1 MIETG
6 ALLLF
11 DGTCGFCAKSVQ
23 FVLQR
28 EHRRRTLR
36 FASLDSTIGRE
47 VRAQYPELEHVDS
60 VVWIEAGSSPRDY
73 RLYVRSEAVFRVL
86 KYLGGVWTALAVLGA
101 IVPRGLRDWA
111 YDFVARH
118 RHKIIPRGADSC
130 LLPTPEQR
138 TRFIDWDA
146 EPAAVPSS

>member
-1 MIETG
+1 MIESGT
-6 ALLLF
+6 LLLY

-36 FASLDSTIGRE
+36 FASLDSSVGRE
-47 VRAQYPELEHVDS
+47 VRAQYPELNSVDS
-60 VVWIEAGSSPRDY
+60 VVWIEAGSSPRNY
-73 RLYVRSEAVFRVL
+73 RLFVRSEAVFRVL
-86 KYLGGVWTALAVLGA
+86 KYLGGIWTVVAVAGA
-101 IVPRGLRDWA
+101 IVPRAMRDWL

-130 LLPTPEQR
+130 LLPSPEQR
-138 TRFIDWDA
+138 TRFIDWQ
-146 EPAAVPSS
+146 S

>member
-11 DGTCGFCAKSVQ
+11 DGTCGFCARSVQ

-36 FASLDSTIGRE
+36 FASLDSDIGRE
-47 VRAQYPELEHVDS
+47 VRARYPELDGVDS
-60 VVWIEAGSSPRDY
+60 VVWIEAGSSRGDY
-73 RLYVRSEAVFRVL
+73 RLYVRSEAVFHVL
-86 KYLGGVWTALAVLGA
+86 KYLGGIWTALAVLGA
-101 IVPRGLRDWA
+101 VVPRAVRDWV

-118 RHKIIPRGADSC
+118 RHKIIPREAESC
-130 LLPTPEQR
+130 LLPSPEQR
-138 TRFIDWDA
+138 SRFLDRG
-146 EPAAVPSS
+146 S

>member
-6 ALLLF
+6 ALLLY

-28 EHRRRTLR
+28 ERRRKTLR
-36 FASLDSTIGRE
+36 FASLDSSVGRE

-60 VVWIEAGSSPRDY
+60 VVWIEAGSTERDY

-86 KYLGGVWTALAVLGA
+86 KYLGGVWSALAVLGA
-101 IVPRGLRDWA
+101 VIPRSVRDWA

-118 RHKIIPRGADSC
+118 RHKIIPRGAESC
-130 LLPTPEQR
+130 LLPSPEQR
-138 TRFIDWDA
+138 TRFIDTLL
-146 EPAAVPSS
+146 S

>member
-11 DGTCGFCAKSVQ
+11 DGTCGFCARSVQ

-36 FASLDSTIGRE
+36 FASLDSSIGRE
-47 VRAQYPELEHVDS
+47 VRAQYPELDGVDS
-60 VVWIEAGSSPRDY
+60 VIWIEAGSTEKDY

-86 KYLGGVWTALAVLGA
+86 KYLGGVWTALAVAGDHPEVAAGLG
-101 IVPRGLRDWA
+101 VRLRRAPPSQDHSA
-111 YDFVARH
+111 SGRVVFVAESR
-118 RHKIIPRGADSC
+118 
-130 LLPTPEQR
+130 
-138 TRFIDWDA
+138 
-146 EPAAVPSS
+146 AAVAVY

>member
-1 MIETG
+1 MSDQSPV
-6 ALLLF
+6 LLY

-36 FASLDSTIGRE
+36 FASLDSSIGRE
-47 VRAQYPELEHVDS
+47 VRAQYPELDGVDS
-60 VVWIEAGSSPRDY
+60 VIWIEAGSTEKDY

-86 KYLGGVWTALAVLGA
+86 KYLGGVWTALAVAGA
-101 IVPRGLRDWA
+101 IIPRSLRDWL

-118 RHKIIPRGADSC
+118 RHKIIPREAESC
-130 LLPTPEQR
+130 LLPSPEQR
-138 TRFIDWDA
+138 SRFIDWQVSA
-146 EPAAVPSS
+146 SS

>member
-11 DGTCGFCAKSVQ
+11 DGTCGFCARSVQ

-28 EHRRRTLR
+28 EHRRRSLR
-36 FASLDSTIGRE
+36 FASLDSAIGRE
-47 VRAQYPELEHVDS
+47 VRAQYPELDGVDS
-60 VVWIEAGSSPRDY
+60 VVWVEAGTNHDY

-86 KYLGGVWTALAVLGA
+86 KYLGGVWTAVAIAGAV
-101 IVPRGLRDWA
+101 VPRFIRDWA

-118 RHKIIPRGADSC
+118 RHKIIPRGGESC
-130 LLPTPEQR
+130 LLPSPEQR
-138 TRFIDWDA
+138 ARFIDWG
-146 EPAAVPSS
+146 AA